1 MSTVRTWH
9 KGPPPHVGWWNAR
22 VLSFSG
28 DDKWGWWDGARWSVF
43 AAEKLSA
50 DAAAECAK
58 KVGGDKGGT
67 GHVEWT
73 DYWPENARVPRI
85 DPRIVDAEKSRSD
98 QFAERLVLAS
108 AETTVALAKSMGVVV
123 TISRRP
129 LLPLAMGHAEYVVE
143 TRPVRGKAA

>member
-9 KGPPPHVGWWNAR
+9 KGPPPHVGWWNASR
-22 VLSFSG
+22 YGHLAN
-28 DDKWGWWDGARWSVF
+28 WMWWNGSEWSCSVG
-43 AAEKLSA
+43 ECA
-50 DAAAECAK
+50 DAKRAGQISALK
-58 KVGGDKGGT
+58 NPYQDGSIV
-67 GHVEWT
+67 WT

-85 DPRIVDAEKSRSD
+85 DPRVVDAETSRSD

-143 TRPVRGKAA
+143 TRPVRRKAA